1 MAAAGVL
8 LAAAPG
14 SAQHA
19 TGVHARPPESW
30 PHSPPPAGTLVT
42 TAERVLRDGA
52 LVVLEGYAQVA
63 YGTTRVQAD
72 RIEIRE
78 DELAIVAEGNVVF
91 ERGNEKVVAE
101 SLTANLNARSA
112 KFVNARGVLG
122 QDFHFVAETMEEI
135 GNGDVII
142 ERGAFTTCSQP
153 TPRWNFTATRAVV
166 RPQQRVW
173 LRNVSF
179 RVKNVPF
186 LYLPFLYYPLRKNQD
201 ERKTGFLMPR
211 YSNSDVRGHLVS
223 QSFYWAINRSMDAT
237 LSVDHYT
244 KAGTGYGVE
253 YRHRGEVGSK
263 ADAEAFLISDKI
275 TESREYSL
283 KFDVAQRLPGRF
295 RLSAR
300 GDMFSSFDFSQRFQN
315 SFAGS
320 TRRFKRLKGDLKGR
334 LFRHRIGVR
343 FDRKE
348 TQYSARTSLREA
360 LPQFNVTRRNLNLF
374 GEYVQ
379 IGYELDY
386 LRAAKSYRDE
396 VHEWSRIF
404 IGPKLGLSLPT
415 VPFLDLNLGVEAGY
429 VRYTG
434 SEDPETGDFDPELGL
449 AQRFYGG
456 DVQAIG
462 PTVERIFESPNN
474 FYAARYKHL
483 IEPEVTWDYRVSGDG
498 FDLVKRHDRRDRYP
512 TTNEV
517 SFGLV
522 NRVLAKRYR
531 DGVEES
537 TATDLITWR
546 ILQSYFFLPEAG
558 AYNSRYVSSS
568 FQDEQTVQKSPIRSD
583 FRFQPDQSV
592 NGDWTMEWDPDERV
606 FTSIRVGTRVGDYR
620 SNRQFSFNW
629 SRRARR
635 IEATDDEP
643 EKIDANSY
651 LRGQADFITG
661 ELVRTGVSVNYDLTE
676 RRLSNLSVR
685 ADILFQCCGVNVEWT
700 RFNLASR
707 SENIFRFGIS
717 IGGLY
722 SFGFGAGGGQDNIY

>member
-1 MAAAGVL
+1 M
-8 LAAAPG
+8 
-14 SAQHA
+14 
-19 TGVHARPPESW
+19 
-30 PHSPPPAGTLVT
+30 
-42 TAERVLRDGA
+42 LRDGS

-135 GNGDVII
+135 GNGEVII

-166 RPQQRVW
+166 RPQERVW

-186 LYLPFLYYPLRKNQD
+186 LYLPFMYYPLRKNQD

-237 LSVDHYT
+237 LSVDYYT
-244 KAGTGYGVE
+244 KAGAGYGVE
-253 YRHRGEVGSK
+253 YRHRGDIGSR
-263 ADAEAFLISDKI
+263 ADAEAFLINDKI
-275 TESREYSL
+275 NESREYSL
-283 KFDVAQRLPGRF
+283 KFDMARRLPGRF

-300 GDMFSSFDFSQRFQN
+300 GDMFSSFNFSQRFQN
-315 SFAGS
+315 SFSGS

-343 FDRKE
+343 IDRKE
-348 TQYSARTSLREA
+348 TQYPTRTSLRAA

-396 VHEWSRIF
+396 IHEWSRIF
-404 IGPKLGLSLPT
+404 IGPTLGLSLPT
-415 VPFLDLNLGVEAGY
+415 VPFLDLNIGAEAGY

-456 DVQAIG
+456 DVQVVG
-462 PTVERIFESPNN
+462 PKVERVFESPNN

-483 IEPEVTWDYRVSGDG
+483 IEPEVTWDYRVSGDA

-546 ILQSYFFLPEAG
+546 IVQSYFFLPEAG

-568 FQDEQTVQKSPIRSD
+568 FEDEQTVEKSPIRSD
-583 FRFQPDQSV
+583 FRFQPDQNV
-592 NGDWTMEWDPDERV
+592 NGDWTMEWDPDDRV
-606 FTSIRVGTRVGDYR
+606 FSSIRVGTRVGDYR

-651 LRGQADFITG
+651 LRGQADFLTG

-700 RFNLASR
+700 RFNLVSR

-722 SFGFGAGGGQDNIY
+722 SFGFGGGGRGDNIY